1 MYVPVMKNRTVEISV
16 LQQLGAMHVFDGDV
30 IPLVELIQER
40 TRSNNKN
47 TFIQDLC
54 NLLENSPKMH
64 VMVDFYKST
73 KLRSTTDAIREYVTM
88 SVRFPDF
95 GERELIPLTPY
106 CERVVP
112 VISYLHESISLE
124 RIKMETIQFRN
135 NFPRVAFRI
144 KVQEFDHVFS
154 CVETLISSGDYLIL
168 DIESASH
175 MSPVFKKIYKR
186 IAESKRK
193 LGFTSVIINAHRPE
207 GLTNKEMLDGEPI
220 ADIDNS
226 LKELYSTVYM
236 HKFDGFGDYACISA
250 ALPSTGG
257 AISPVGIYYSNEN
270 NYFVAYKGRAPQLSE
285 FPTYIAPRIIESEYW
300 KEFSDT
306 HHENCAGCKEI
317 AKIVS
322 GAKSGR
328 NQAQWKMITMLH
340 YIYTMFETSA

>member
-1 MYVPVMKNRTVEISV
+1 MYVPVMKNRTVEVSV
-16 LQQLGAMHVFDGDV
+16 LQQLSAMHVFDGNV
-30 IPLVELIQER
+30 IPLMELIQAK

-47 TFIQDLC
+47 TFIQDLGD
-54 NLLENSPKMH
+54 LLEGVPDMH
-64 VMVDFYKST
+64 MMVDFYKST

-88 SVRFPDF
+88 SVRLPDF
-95 GERELIPLTPY
+95 GINELMPLSPY
-106 CERVVP
+106 RDRVVP
-112 VISYLHESISLE
+112 VISYLPESISLD
-124 RIKMETIQFRN
+124 RIGFEASQYRKFFSHI
-135 NFPRVAFRI
+135 AFRV

-154 CVETLISSGDYLIL
+154 CVEDLISPGDYLLL

-175 MSPVFKKIYKR
+175 MSPVFKRIYRR
-186 IAESKRK
+186 IAEGKK
-193 LGFTSVIINAHRPE
+193 TLGFTSVIINAHRPE
-207 GLTNKEMLDGEPI
+207 GLTNKKMLDGEPI

-226 LKELYSTVYM
+226 LKELYSSVYM
-236 HKFDGFGDYACISA
+236 NKFDGFGDYACISA
-250 ALPSTGG
+250 TLPSTGG

-317 AKIVS
+317 AEIVS